1 MVNIRK
7 KQIKAYLL
15 WESLLATVILA
26 SLVGLVLGQLTY
38 HQRQLTKLKDQ
49 AQALSVASMCLQI
62 GQDELNKN
70 AQHVTIQKRG
80 KETVI
85 RVNGKELSRVTLLSP

>member
-1 MVNIRK
+1 M
-7 KQIKAYLL
+7 
-15 WESLLATVILA
+15 ILA